1 MNIHKSIIYI
11 NYSPYENS
19 GKILDY
25 LLENF
30 DHVFLLALGFH
41 NIKKK
46 TRLNQL
52 LVFSKRKLIKKYSL
66 IRFPS
71 TKHLIFFL
79 LPFTSLINFIQILFY
94 MYFLKKQYGKI
105 GVYFTVN
112 GFTAWIGNMAK
123 KLNLVEKTVFWV
135 WDYYPPVH
143 ENKVIM
149 FMRYIY
155 LFFDKVSL
163 RSDKVVFINNKI
175 LNLRRSTGILPESKH
190 FPVVPIGTDSFTNIT
205 TKSVK
210 NPILG
215 FIGVIKKS
223 QGLSEVFDGADY
235 IVKKFP
241 GAKFEIIGS
250 GPDEEYFKSIAVHS
264 PLLATF
270 HGYLEGESFNSVLK
284 KCTIGIATYLPDS
297 SNVSH
302 FGDPGKVKRYLSLGL
317 PVIITDIFEFSQE
330 IERSK
335 AGVIIKSG
343 KPEEFV
349 KAIEKIMGG
358 YKNYQAN
365 ALNLAKKYYYK
376 KIYPEMFDFS
386 QTTYCP

>member
-1 MNIHKSIIYI
+1 MKNKSVIYI

-30 DHVFLLALGFH
+30 DKVFLLALGFH
-41 NIKKK
+41 DLKKK

-52 LVFSKRKLIKKYSL
+52 LIYSKKKQIKSYSL
-66 IRFPS
+66 FRFPS
-71 TKHLIFFL
+71 TKHLLFFL
-79 LPFTSLINFIQILFY
+79 LPLTSLINLIQIIFY
-94 MYFLKKQYGKI
+94 LYLLKNQYGKI
-105 GVYFTVN
+105 EIYFTVN
-112 GFTAWIGNMAK
+112 GFTAWIGNIAK
-123 KLNLVEKTVFWV
+123 RLHLVDKTVFWV

-143 ENKVIM
+143 ESLVIM
-149 FMRYIY
+149 LMRYIY
-155 LFFDKVSL
+155 LFFDRVSL

-175 LNLRRSTGILPESKH
+175 LNLRRVSGILSEGKH
-190 FPVVPIGTDSFTNIT
+190 FPVVPIGTDSFADVSSRG
-205 TKSVK
+205 KK
-210 NPILG
+210 NLTLG

-223 QGLSEVFDGADY
+223 QGLSEVFDSGKY
-235 IVKKFP
+235 IIKKFP
-241 GAKFEIIGS
+241 DAKFEIIGS
-250 GPDEEYFKSIAVHS
+250 GPEDEYFKSVAVNG
-264 PLLATF
+264 PLPTTF
-270 HGYLEGESFNSVLK
+270 HGYLEGESFNTVLK

-330 IERSK
+330 IKKNK

-343 KPEEFV
+343 NPKELT
-349 KAIEKIMGG
+349 KAIETIMSD

-386 QTTYCP
+386 QKTNCP

>member
-1 MNIHKSIIYI
+1 MKKNKSIIYI

-19 GKILDY
+19 GKILSY
-25 LLENF
+25 LLENY
-30 DHVFLLALGFH
+30 DKVFLFSLGFH

-52 LVFSKRKLIKKYSL
+52 LVYSKRKLIKEYSL

-71 TKHLIFFL
+71 TKRLIFFL
-79 LPFTSLINFIQILFY
+79 LPLISLINFIQILLY
-94 MYFLKKQYGKI
+94 AYLLKKQHGKI

-112 GFTAWIGNMAK
+112 GFTAWIGNIAK
-123 KLNLVEKTVFWV
+123 KLSLVEKTVFWV
-135 WDYYPPVH
+135 WDYYPPFH
-143 ENKVIM
+143 EDKVIM
-149 FMRYIY
+149 LMRYIY
-155 LFFDKVSL
+155 LFFDRVSL

-175 LNLRRSTGILPESKH
+175 LNLRKSTGILPEGKH
-190 FPVVPIGTDSFTNIT
+190 FPVVPIGTDSFADIS
-205 TKSVK
+205 TKKPENVT
-210 NPILG
+210 IG

-223 QGLSEVFDGADY
+223 QGLSEVFDSAEQ
-235 IVKKFP
+235 ILNKFP
-241 GAKFEIIGS
+241 NAKFEIIGS
-250 GPDEEYFKSIAVHS
+250 GPDGEYFKSVAVHS
-264 PLLATF
+264 RLPSTF
-270 HGYLEGESFNSVLK
+270 HGYLEGESFNNVLK
-284 KCTIGIATYLPDS
+284 KCTIGVATYLPDS

-330 IERSK
+330 IKKSK

-343 KPEEFV
+343 NPVEFV
-349 KAIEKIMGG
+349 NAIATILSD
-358 YKNYQAN
+358 YKNYQTN

-386 QTTYCP
+386 QTT